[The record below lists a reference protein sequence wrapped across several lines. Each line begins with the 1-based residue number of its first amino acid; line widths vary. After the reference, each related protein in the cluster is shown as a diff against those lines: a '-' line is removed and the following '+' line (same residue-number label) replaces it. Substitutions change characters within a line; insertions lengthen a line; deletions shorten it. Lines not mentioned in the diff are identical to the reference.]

1 MTNTNNT
8 NTMTVYT
15 GTFVTQRGEQ
25 RTMNFVRI
33 SEAPD
38 GVFPMTLRS
47 RNLQPGYETVWDI
60 DRQQYRTFNSNT
72 QVGSISSSSRD
83 VSIRLF

>member
-1 MTNTNNT
+1 MTTTNNT

-33 SEAPD
+33 TEAPD

-83 VSIRLF
+83 ISIRLF

>member
-15 GTFVTQRGEQ
+15 GTFVTQTEFE

-38 GVFPMTLRS
+38 GVFPMTMRS

>member
-8 NTMTVYT
+8 NTMTVHT

-38 GVFPMTLRS
+38 GVFPMTLRE
-47 RNLQPGYETVWDI
+47 RNLKAGYETV
-60 DRQQYRTFNSNT
+60 
-72 QVGSISSSSRD
+72 
-83 VSIRLF
+83 

>member
-15 GTFVTQRGEQ
+15 GTFVTQTGFV

-38 GVFPMTLRS
+38 GVFPMTLRE
-47 RNLQPGYETVWDI
+47 RNLKAGYETVWDI

-72 QVGSISSSSRD
+72 QVGTISSSSRD

>member
-15 GTFVTQRGEQ
+15 GTFVTQTGFL

-38 GVFPMTLRS
+38 GVFPMTLRE
-47 RNLQPGYETVWDI
+47 RNLKAGYETVWDI

-72 QVGSISSSSRD
+72 QVGTISSSSRD

>member
-1 MTNTNNT
+1 MTTTNNT

-25 RTMNFVRI
+25 RTMNFIRI
-33 SEAPD
+33 SEAPS

-72 QVGSISSSSRD
+72 QVGTISSSSRD

>member
-15 GTFVTQRGEQ
+15 GTFVTQTGFL

-38 GVFPMTLRS
+38 GVFPMTLRE
-47 RNLQPGYETVWDI
+47 RNLKAGYETVWDI

-72 QVGSISSSSRD
+72 QVGTISSSSRN